1 MPDTCSTC
9 RFRHPDER
17 PGYEGAGECRRFPPS
32 VLIWTVAHPDEPTQP
47 GFEQHFPWMQAD
59 GWCGEHQTKRTYV
72 A

>member
-17 PGYEGAGECRRFPPS
+17 PGYEGAGECRRFPP
-32 VLIWTVAHPDEPTQP
+32 VVGVWTFTHPDGGASQP

-59 GWCGEHQTKRTYV
+59 GWCGEYR
-72 A
+72 ARDA